1 MLKKILRRSEKGDE
15 MKPLPLDYLLTK
27 TQKALVLVDV
37 QNEFC
42 HPDGAFGKKG
52 CDLSPIEGM
61 MEALTALVESA
72 RAKGI
77 PVVFIQNIE
86 DDNTDSFAWR
96 MRPDAKE
103 DSTNEGVC
111 RRGTWGTLL
120 YGFEPQENDILV
132 QKNRFS
138 GFLNTPLDSILKNR
152 GIETLIFTGVATN
165 ICVETTAR
173 HASILDYHII
183 LAPDACATWYPDLH
197 EATCKNIR
205 LWFGKVA
212 DSDEVISLW
221 AENEPQAQKEIP
233 PECQ

>member
-1 MLKKILRRSEKGDE
+1 

-42 HPDGAFGKKG
+42 HVDGAFGKKG
-52 CDLSPIEGM
+52 CDLSPIDGM
-61 MEALTALVESA
+61 MVALKRLVNSA
-72 RAKGI
+72 RGNGVPI
-77 PVVFIQNIE
+77 VFIYNVE
-86 DDNTDSFAWR
+86 DDNTDSFAWS

-111 RRGTWGTLL
+111 RRGTWGTELFF
-120 YGFEPQENDILV
+120 FEPQPGDILIE
-132 QKNRFS
+132 KNRFS

-152 GIETLIFTGVATN
+152 GIETLVFTGVATN

-183 LAPDACATWYPDLH
+183 LAPDACATWYPDLQ

-212 DSDEVISLW
+212 PAEEIASLW
-221 AENEPQAQKEIP
+221 CGNAPETKKTIP
-233 PECQ
+233 PECF

>member
-1 MLKKILRRSEKGDE
+1 
-15 MKPLPLDYLLTK
+15 MKPLPLDYLLAK

-42 HPDGAFGKKG
+42 HPEGVFGAKG
-52 CDLSPIEGM
+52 CDLSPIEDM
-61 MEALTALVESA
+61 MIALNRLVGSA
-72 RAKGI
+72 REKGI

-86 DDNTDSFAWR
+86 DDNTDSFAWM

-103 DSTNEGVC
+103 DSANEGVC
-111 RRGTWGTLL
+111 RRGTWGTELF
-120 YGFEPQENDILV
+120 GFEPREGDILI

-138 GFLNTPLDSILKNR
+138 GFLNTPLDAILKNK

-165 ICVETTAR
+165 ICVESTAR
-173 HASILDYHII
+173 DASIRDYHVI
-183 LAPDACATWYPDLH
+183 LAPDACATWYPDLQ

-212 DSDEVISLW
+212 DSEKIVSLW
-221 AENEPQAQKEIP
+221 IPNLPKAEKEIP
-233 PECQ
+233 PECL

>member
-1 MLKKILRRSEKGDE
+1 

-42 HPDGAFGKKG
+42 HIDGAFGKKG
-52 CDLSPIEGM
+52 CDLSPIADM
-61 MEALTALVESA
+61 MAALNRLVDSA
-72 RAKGI
+72 REKGV

-86 DDNTDSFAWR
+86 DENTDSFAWR

-111 RRGTWGTLL
+111 RRGTWGTELF
-120 YGFEPQENDILV
+120 GFVPREGDIVV

-138 GFLNTPLDSILKNR
+138 GFLDTPLNAILRNR
-152 GIETLIFTGVATN
+152 GIETLVFTGVATN

-173 HASILDYHII
+173 HASILDYHVI
-183 LAPDACATWYPDLH
+183 LAPDACATWYPDLQ

-212 DSDEVISLW
+212 ESSEIVGLW
-221 AENEPQAQKEIP
+221 AGNAPEEEKEVP
-233 PECQ
+233 PECY

>member
-1 MLKKILRRSEKGDE
+1 

-42 HPDGAFGKKG
+42 DPKGVFGQKG
-52 CDLSPIEGM
+52 MDLSPIDNM
-61 MEALTALVESA
+61 MVALRRLVDSA
-72 RAKGI
+72 HEKGI
-77 PVVFIQNIE
+77 PVVFVQNIE

-103 DSTNEGVC
+103 DSANEGVC
-111 RRGTWGTLL
+111 RRGTWGTEI
-120 YGFEPQENDILV
+120 FEFVPQEGDIVV

-138 GFLNTPLDSILKNR
+138 GFLDTPLNKILRNR

-183 LAPDACATWYPDLH
+183 LAPDGCATWYPDLQ

-212 DSDEVISLW
+212 DSEEITSLW
-221 AENEPQAQKEIP
+221 IGNKPQEQKEIP
-233 PECQ
+233 QECL

>member
-1 MLKKILRRSEKGDE
+1 

-27 TQKALVLVDV
+27 TRKALVLVDV

-42 HPDGAFGKKG
+42 HPEGVFGKKG
-52 CDLSPIEGM
+52 CDLSTIDRM
-61 MEALTALVESA
+61 MVALNCLVDSA
-72 RAKGI
+72 REKSI

-103 DSTNEGVC
+103 DSANEGVC
-111 RRGTWGTLL
+111 RRGTWGTEIF
-120 YGFEPQENDILV
+120 GFAPRDSEVLV

-138 GFLNTPLDSILKNR
+138 GFLNTPLNAILKNH

-165 ICVETTAR
+165 ICVESTAR
-173 HASILDYHII
+173 DASILDYHVI
-183 LAPDACATWYPDLH
+183 LAPDACATWYPDLQA
-197 EATCKNIR
+197 ATCKNIR

-212 DSDEVISLW
+212 DSKEITSLCIGNG
-221 AENEPQAQKEIP
+221 AQARKEIP
-233 PECQ
+233 RECL

>member
-1 MLKKILRRSEKGDE
+1 

-42 HPDGAFGKKG
+42 HEDGVFGKKG
-52 CDLSPIEGM
+52 CDLSTITNM
-61 MEALTALVESA
+61 MVALNRLVDSA
-72 RAKGI
+72 REKGI
-77 PVVFIQNIE
+77 PVVFLQNIE

-103 DSTNEGVC
+103 DSANEGVC
-111 RRGTWGTLL
+111 RRGTWGTEI
-120 YGFEPQENDILV
+120 YGFSPEEGDVLV

-138 GFLNTPLDSILKNR
+138 GFLNTPLDAILKNK

-165 ICVETTAR
+165 ICVESTAR
-173 HASILDYHII
+173 DAMLRDYHVV

-197 EATCKNIR
+197 EATCKNVR

-212 DSDEVISLW
+212 DSGEIVDLW
-221 AENEPQAQKEIP
+221 TENRPQPVKEIP
-233 PECQ
+233 PECL

>member
-1 MLKKILRRSEKGDE
+1 
-15 MKPLPLDYLLTK
+15 MKPLPLNYLLTK

-42 HPDGAFGKKG
+42 HPEGVFGAKG

-61 MEALTALVESA
+61 MVALNRLVDSA
-72 RAKGI
+72 REKGI
-77 PVVFIQNIE
+77 PIVFIQNIE

-103 DSTNEGVC
+103 DSANEGVC
-111 RRGTWGTLL
+111 RRGTWGTEI
-120 YGFEPQENDILV
+120 YGFTPGDKDILV
-132 QKNRFS
+132 VKNRFS
-138 GFLNTPLDSILKNR
+138 GFLNTPLDSMLKNQ

-173 HASILDYHII
+173 HASILDYHVI
-183 LAPDACATWYPDLH
+183 LAPDACATWYQDLQ

-212 DSDEVISLW
+212 DSEEIVSLW
-221 AENEPQAQKEIP
+221 SGNLPQAVKEIP
-233 PECQ
+233 PEC

>member
-1 MLKKILRRSEKGDE
+1 

-42 HPDGAFGKKG
+42 HQEGAFGKKG
-52 CDLSPIEGM
+52 CDLSPIANM
-61 MEALTALVESA
+61 MVALNSLVCSA
-72 RAKGI
+72 REKGI

-86 DDNTDSFAWR
+86 DDNTDSFAWK

-111 RRGTWGTLL
+111 RRGTWGTEI
-120 YGFEPQENDILV
+120 YEFTPGAGEILV

-165 ICVETTAR
+165 ICVDTTAR
-173 HASILDYHII
+173 HASMLDYHVI

-197 EATCKNIR
+197 EATCNNIR

-212 DSDEVISLW
+212 NSEEIVSLW
-221 AENEPQAQKEIP
+221 IGNRPESVREIP
-233 PECQ
+233 EECM

>member
-1 MLKKILRRSEKGDE
+1 
-15 MKPLPLDYLLTK
+15 MKPLPLNYLLEK

-42 HPDGAFGKKG
+42 HPEGAFGSKG
-52 CDLSPIEGM
+52 CDLSPIADM
-61 MEALTALVESA
+61 MVALNRLVGSA
-72 RAKGI
+72 REKGI
-77 PVVFIQNIE
+77 PIVFIKNIE

-111 RRGTWGTLL
+111 RRGTWGTELF
-120 YGFEPQENDILV
+120 GFEPLDSDILI

-138 GFLNTPLDSILKNR
+138 GFLNTPLDAILKNK
-152 GIETLIFTGVATN
+152 GIETLVFTGVATN
-165 ICVETTAR
+165 ICVESTAR
-173 HASILDYHII
+173 DASIHDYHVI
-183 LAPDACATWYPDLH
+183 LAPDACATWYPDLQ

-212 DSDEVISLW
+212 ESEEIVSLW
-221 AENEPQAQKEIP
+221 SPNLPIAEKEIP
-233 PECQ
+233 PECL

>member
-1 MLKKILRRSEKGDE
+1 
-15 MKPLPLDYLLTK
+15 MKPLPLNYLLTK

-42 HPDGAFGKKG
+42 HPDGVFGKKG
-52 CDLSPIEGM
+52 CDLSTITDM
-61 MEALTALVESA
+61 MVALNRLVDSA

-103 DSTNEGVC
+103 DSANEGVC
-111 RRGTWGTLL
+111 RRGTWGTEL
-120 YGFEPQENDILV
+120 YGFEPEDNDILV

-138 GFLNTPLDSILKNR
+138 GFLNTPLDSILRNR
-152 GIETLIFTGVATN
+152 GIETLVLTGVATN

-173 HASILDYHII
+173 HASILDYHVI
-183 LAPDACATWYPDLH
+183 LALDACATWYQDLH

-212 DSDEVISLW
+212 DSEEIVSLW
-221 AENEPQAQKEIP
+221 SDNQPLQKKEIP
-233 PECQ
+233 SECL

>member
-1 MLKKILRRSEKGDE
+1 

-42 HPDGAFGKKG
+42 DQEGVFGKKG
-52 CDLSPIEGM
+52 MDLSPITNM
-61 MEALTALVESA
+61 MVALNRLVGSA
-72 RAKGI
+72 REKGI
-77 PVVFIQNIE
+77 PVVFVQNIE
-86 DDNTDSFAWR
+86 DENTDSFAWC

-103 DSTNEGVC
+103 DSANEGVC
-111 RRGTWGTLL
+111 RRGTWGTEL
-120 YGFEPQENDILV
+120 YGFVPQKGEIVV

-138 GFLNTPLDSILKNR
+138 GFLNTPLDAILRNR

-165 ICVETTAR
+165 ICVETSAR
-173 HASILDYHII
+173 HASILDYHVI
-183 LAPDACATWYPDLH
+183 LAPDACATWYPDLQ

-212 DSDEVISLW
+212 DSSEITSLW
-221 AENEPQAQKEIP
+221 TPNLPEVKKEIP
-233 PECQ
+233 SECL

>member
-1 MLKKILRRSEKGDE
+1 

-42 HPDGAFGKKG
+42 HPDGVFGQKG
-52 CDLSPIEGM
+52 CDLSLIEVM
-61 MEALTALVESA
+61 MVALNRLVASA
-72 RAKGI
+72 REKKI
-77 PVVFIQNIE
+77 PIVFIQNIE
-86 DDNTDSFAWR
+86 DENTDSFAWS

-103 DSTNEGVC
+103 DSANQGVC
-111 RRGTWGTLL
+111 RRGEWGTEL
-120 YGFEPQENDILV
+120 YGFEPAPGEILV

-138 GFLNTPLDSILKNR
+138 GFLDTPLNAILKNH

-173 HASILDYHII
+173 HASILDYHVI
-183 LAPDACATWYPDLH
+183 LAPDACATWYPDLQ

-212 DSDEVISLW
+212 DSPEIVSLW
-221 AENEPQAQKEIP
+221 SENQPQPEKEIP
-233 PECQ
+233 QECL

>member
-1 MLKKILRRSEKGDE
+1 
-15 MKPLPLDYLLTK
+15 MKPLPLEYLLTQ
-27 TQKALVLVDV
+27 TRKALVLIDV

-42 HPDGAFGKKG
+42 HPDGVFGKKG
-52 CDLSPIEGM
+52 MDMSPVEGM
-61 MEALTALVESA
+61 MAAISRLVESA
-72 RAKGI
+72 REKDI
-77 PVVFIQNIE
+77 PIVFIQNIE

-103 DSTNEGVC
+103 DSANEGVC
-111 RRGTWGTLL
+111 RRGTWGTEL
-120 YGFEPQENDILV
+120 YVFEPQRRDILIE
-132 QKNRFS
+132 KNRFS
-138 GFLNTPLDSILKNR
+138 GFLNTPLDSILKNH

-183 LAPDACATWYPDLH
+183 LAPDACATWYPDLQ

-212 DSDEVISLW
+212 DSEEIVSLW
-221 AENEPQAQKEIP
+221 SENP
-233 PECQ
+233 PEEKKALPAAWL

>member
-1 MLKKILRRSEKGDE
+1 

-42 HPDGAFGKKG
+42 HQDGVFGRKG
-52 CDLSPIEGM
+52 CDLSPISNM
-61 MEALTALVESA
+61 MVALNRLVGSA
-72 RAKGI
+72 REKGI
-77 PVVFIQNIE
+77 PIVFIQNIE

-103 DSTNEGVC
+103 DSANEGVC
-111 RRGTWGTLL
+111 RRGTWGTEL
-120 YGFEPQENDILV
+120 YGFEPGEGDILV

-138 GFLNTPLDSILKNR
+138 GFLNTPLDAILKNR
-152 GIETLIFTGVATN
+152 GIETLVFTGVATN

-173 HASILDYHII
+173 HASILDYHVI
-183 LAPDACATWYPDLH
+183 LAPDACATWYDDLQ

-212 DSDEVISLW
+212 DSEEITSLW
-221 AENEPQAQKEIP
+221 TKNAPIAEKEIP
-233 PECQ
+233 PECL

>member
-1 MLKKILRRSEKGDE
+1 
-15 MKPLPLDYLLTK
+15 MKPLPLEYLLTN

-42 HPDGAFGKKG
+42 HPDGVFGKKG
-52 CDLSPIEGM
+52 CDLGPIENM
-61 MEALTALVESA
+61 MVALERLVASA
-72 RAKGI
+72 RENNI
-77 PVVFIQNIE
+77 PIVFIQNIE
-86 DDNTDSFAWR
+86 DENTDSFAWS

-103 DSTNEGVC
+103 DSANEGVC
-111 RRGTWGTLL
+111 RRGTWGTEL
-120 YGFEPQENDILV
+120 YKFSPQDGDILV

-138 GFLNTPLDSILKNR
+138 GFLNTPLDSILKNK

-173 HASILDYHII
+173 HASILDYHIV
-183 LAPDACATWYPDLH
+183 LASDACATWYPDLQ

-212 DSDEVISLW
+212 DSIEISGKW
-221 AENEPQAQKEIP
+221 IGNVPAKPWNIP
-233 PECQ
+233 PECL